1 MIEKKFWTVQLGKFS
16 YQNHATIFAN
26 TLSLSEISKWQ
37 IHTNHIY
44 VKKNFFNAEVMIKD
58 LSKSLFQELVAN
70 PSFRK
75 YKTQN
80 VKEKYLT

>member
-1 MIEKKFWTVQLGKFS
+1 MTV
-16 YQNHATIFAN
+16 
-26 TLSLSEISKWQ
+26 
-37 IHTNHIY
+37 Y